1 MDEITDWVT
10 PLYAGLLGLLL
21 IGLAY
26 NVSRYR
32 VGLKIAFGD
41 GDHPGLKRAIRAH
54 ANLTENAPFGLIL
67 LAAVEAQGFSET
79 AIHALGSVL
88 VIGRALHAFGLSRH
102 EGTSIGRALGILLTW
117 LMILATSLLAI
128 YSVIFPAGRF

>member
-21 IGLAY
+21 IVLAY

-67 LAAVEAQGFSET
+67 LAAIEAQGFSNI
-79 AIHALGSVL
+79 AVHALGGVL

-102 EGTSIGRALGILLTW
+102 EGTRPDGRWA
-117 LMILATSLLAI
+117 SC
-128 YSVIFPAGRF
+128 

>member
-1 MDEITDWVT
+1 MDEITNWVT

-41 GDHPGLKRAIRAH
+41 GEHPALKRAIRAH
-54 ANLTENAPFGLIL
+54 ANLTENAPFGVIL
-67 LAAVEAQGFSET
+67 LTAVEAQGFSEIT
-79 AIHALGSVL
+79 IHALGSAL
-88 VIGRALHAFGLSRH
+88 VIGRVLHAAGLSRH
-102 EGTSIGRALGILLTW
+102 EGRSVGRATGILLTW
-117 LMILATSLLAI
+117 LVILAASVLAI
-128 YSVIFPAGRF
+128 YSVIFQGRF